1 MTVSL
6 DTLASSLA
14 HVPNKSL
21 GFKLPQSTL
30 CCKIVWFI
38 IIHFC
43 IAIIINILILI
54 IIIHLADNYS
64 TSNLSQIRK
73 KAPLKTVH
81 FQLKRL
87 LGMWKNRKGSEHVRT
102 HTHTPFDCMWCVG
115 SQLTHNNSQGDEK
128 PWKEHTLCLWP
139 AFQVLSWPCYIQS
152 AFFSHASPL
161 QTYAVVCSLAQNI
174 KLNTYIQECP
184 LLF

>member
-43 IAIIINILILI
+43 IVIIIIHILILI
-54 IIIHLADNYS
+54 IIIHLVDNYS
-64 TSNLSQIRK
+64 TSNLSLIRK

-102 HTHTPFDCMWCVG
+102 HTHTPL
-115 SQLTHNNSQGDEK
+115 LTACDALVVSWLATIHKGMKNPGRN
-128 PWKEHTLCLWP
+128 TLCACGL
-139 AFQVLSWPCYIQS
+139 LSKSCHDLVT
-152 AFFSHASPL
+152 FSLH
-161 QTYAVVCSLAQNI
+161 SLVM
-174 KLNTYIQECP
+174 
-184 LLF
+184 LLHYRHMQLFAL